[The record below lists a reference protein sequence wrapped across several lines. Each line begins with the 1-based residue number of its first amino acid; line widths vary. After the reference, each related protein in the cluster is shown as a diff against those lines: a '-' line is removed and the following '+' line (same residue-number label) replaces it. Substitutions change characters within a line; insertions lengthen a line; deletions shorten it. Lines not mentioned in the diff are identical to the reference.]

1 MAENT
6 AAQPI
11 VAGVD
16 GSASALNAAL
26 WAAGEAARR
35 HLPLR
40 LAHAV
45 GLSPLAYSGG
55 FRPSPNY
62 ANHVE
67 SEGRKALAEAAEAIG
82 LAHPDLDVT
91 TVLSGSS
98 SVQTLID
105 ESGDARLVVLGSRGL
120 GGFAGLLAGSNAVA
134 LVSHGRCPVAVIRS
148 GTPVTDG
155 PVVVGV
161 DGSPHSEA
169 AVEIAFEEASL
180 RGVGLTAVHTWV
192 EFASD
197 SAYAYARQFVTNMDD
212 VQASETE
219 QLAASLTDWQ
229 GKYPNVTVARVV
241 TRDRPARCLIDHAAG
256 AQLLV
261 VGSRGHGGFTGMLL
275 GSTSQALIYH
285 APCPLLVA
293 RSAPS

>member
-6 AAQPI
+6 TAQPI

-16 GSASALNAAL
+16 GSASALNAAV
-26 WAAGEAARR
+26 WAADEAARR

-40 LAHAV
+40 LVYAV
-45 GLSPLAYSGG
+45 DLSPLAYSGG

-67 SEGRKALAEAAEAIG
+67 AEGRNALGEAAAAVE
-82 LAHPDLDVT
+82 LPHPDLDVT
-91 TVLSGSS
+91 TVLRGSS

-105 ESGDARLVVLGSRGL
+105 ESDNARLVVLGSRGL

-134 LVSHGRCPVAVIRS
+134 LVSHGRCPVAIIR
-148 GTPVTDG
+148 GGQPAVDG

-161 DGSPHSEA
+161 DGSPNSEA

-192 EFASD
+192 QFASD
-197 SAYAYARQFVTNMDD
+197 SAYAYARQFATSMDD

-219 QLAASLTDWQ
+219 LLAASLAGWQ
-229 GKYPNVTVARVV
+229 EKYPNVTVARVV
-241 TRDRPARCLIDHAAG
+241 MRDRPARCLIDHAAG

-293 RSAPS
+293 RSAKS